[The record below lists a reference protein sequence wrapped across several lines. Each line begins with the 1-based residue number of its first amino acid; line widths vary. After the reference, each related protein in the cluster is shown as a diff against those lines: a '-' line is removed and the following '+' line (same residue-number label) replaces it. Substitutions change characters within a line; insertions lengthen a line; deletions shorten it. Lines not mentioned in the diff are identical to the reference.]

1 MYGLIGQIIAAP
13 GHREMLANIL
23 IEATTSMPGCRSY
36 IIALDSTN
44 PDAIW
49 VTEVWDSAE
58 AHKASL
64 MLPDVQQAIA
74 AARPCI
80 AGFGTRHET
89 TPLAGWQ

>member
-1 MYGLIGQIIAAP
+1 MYGLIGQIIATP
-13 GHREMLANIL
+13 GHREMLANML

-36 IIALDSTN
+36 VIALDSTN

-64 MLPDVQQAIA
+64 MLPEVQKAIA
-74 AARPCI
+74 TARPYI

-89 TPLAGWQ
+89 TPLAGW